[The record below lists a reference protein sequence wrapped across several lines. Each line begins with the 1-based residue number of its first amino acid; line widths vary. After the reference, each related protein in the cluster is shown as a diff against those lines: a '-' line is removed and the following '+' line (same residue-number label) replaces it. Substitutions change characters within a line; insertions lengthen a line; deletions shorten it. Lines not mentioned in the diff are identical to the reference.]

1 LLDEIFARPVSLVLG
16 ETGSGKTTQ
25 LPQYLTEDPRCKGCV
40 CVTQPRRVAAV
51 TVATRIA
58 QERGEE
64 VGKKSVGYSVRFDEQ
79 CASDARIRVVTDG
92 MLLREAMVDPTLS
105 RYSVILLDEAHER
118 SLATDLLLSL
128 LKQLQMQRAAKKR
141 PLRLVVMS
149 ATLDPRLFLG
159 FFGLDSSAVL
169 YIEGLNFSLFF
180 LLFFVLIYCDKG
192 RQFPVHLFFT
202 REPVEDVVDA
212 ALATV
217 LKIEHEKR
225 EGDVLVFL
233 DGQEDIEALKFL
245 LRAEISAKKLPL
257 SVLPLYSAL
266 PQREQMKVFSPAKNP
281 GYGEIF

>member
-1 LLDEIFARPVSLVLG
+1 LRRCRQSVAPSPSFQVCPLFLFCHLSSLLFTRVPHTPAKEALLNEIFARPVSLVLG

-25 LPQYLTEDPRCKGCV
+25 LPQFLIEDPRCKGCV

-128 LKQLQMQRAAKKR
+128 LKQLQTQRAAKR
-141 PLRLVVMS
+141 PLRLVIMS

-159 FFGLDSSAVL
+159 FFGLDQSAVL
-169 YIEGLNFSLFF
+169 YIEGTIPSFLVFFFLFF
-180 LLFFVLIYCDKG
+180 WLN
-192 RQFPVHLFFT
+192 
-202 REPVEDVVDA
+202 
-212 ALATV
+212 
-217 LKIEHEKR
+217 
-225 EGDVLVFL
+225 
-233 DGQEDIEALKFL
+233 
-245 LRAEISAKKLPL
+245 S
-257 SVLPLYSAL
+257 
-266 PQREQMKVFSPAKNP
+266 
-281 GYGEIF
+281 